1 MFKNPGKKIKI
12 LAKINFWLF
21 VLAGII
27 TAVLFV
33 VSGLALKTEATNQL
47 RNWKDWQFVVVGIG
61 CLIGGIIIGFLSSLP
76 FYAFGSLVEDT
87 AENKAALHR
96 IEEKMQTYTF

>member
-1 MFKNPGKKIKI
+1 MFKNPGKKIKV

-27 TAVLFV
+27 TAVIFIV
-33 VSGLALKTEATNQL
+33 PGLALKNEATSQL
-47 RNWKDWQFVVVGIG
+47 HNWKDWQFIVVGIS
-61 CLIGGIIIGFLSSLP
+61 CLIGGILMGFLSSLP

-96 IEEKMQTYTF
+96 IEEQLQR